1 FTWLEVAQEYFT
13 WQRVPSSAKASF
25 NQCLEIAVPWEGLH
39 IEPDARLH
47 LIAVLANQGQYYDFL
62 PVEELIFLQRP

>member
-1 FTWLEVAQEYFT
+1 M
-13 WQRVPSSAKASF
+13 
-25 NQCLEIAVPWEGLH
+25 EIAVPWEGLH
-39 IEPDARLH
+39 IEPDDRLH